1 MSLPLPTYERWGSLA
16 GKRVLVRVDFNT
28 PVDMINGQLEV
39 TDDFRIR
46 ATVPL
51 FEDLLERGASVVAC
65 THFGRPKGKVVD
77 EYSVAPVRR
86 RLSELCADVELLENL
101 RFNPGE
107 EANDR
112 AFGEQLVAGFD
123 YYINEA
129 FSASHR
135 AHASIMI
142 PPLLVPSAAGPNL
155 QREVATLHSLL
166 EDPARPFVAIVG
178 GAKVKDKL
186 GIVKV
191 LAQKADTVIVGGGMA
206 YTFEASQ
213 GRTIGSSLFDAT
225 YLEECAALMSR
236 GNVLIPEDSR
246 GLADGASFGPSGGHD
261 EVIEF
266 GANIPDGFEGLDI
279 GPRAIESFVHAIA
292 GARTILWNGPM
303 GVFEDTRLSAGTEA
317 VARAVAASNAV
328 SVIGGG
334 DSVAALQSYGLE
346 DEVSFVSTGGGA
358 SLEFVEH
365 GDLPG
370 LQALRESPWN

>member
-1 MSLPLPTYERWGSLA
+1 MSNPLPTYQRWGSLA

-28 PVDMINGQLEV
+28 PVDTINGRLEV
-39 TDDFRIR
+39 SDDFRIR

-65 THFGRPKGKVVD
+65 THFGRPKGKVVE

-86 RLSELCADVELLENL
+86 RLNELCADVELLENL

-142 PPLLVPSAAGPNL
+142 PPLLLPSAAGPNL
-155 QREVATLHSLL
+155 QREVTTLQSLL
-166 EDPARPFVAIVG
+166 EEPARPFVAIVG

-206 YTFEASQ
+206 YTFEAAR
-213 GRTIGSSLFDAT
+213 GRTIGSSLFDET
-225 YLEECAALMSR
+225 YLDECAQLLAK
-236 GNVLIPEDSR
+236 GNVLIPDDSR
-246 GLADGASFGPSGGHD
+246 GLADGASFGTSGGD
-261 EVIEF
+261 DVVIEF
-266 GANIPDGFEGLDI
+266 GDNIPDGFEGLDI
-279 GPRAIESFVHAIA
+279 GPRAISSFVNAIGTA
-292 GARTILWNGPM
+292 KTILWNGPM
-303 GVFEDTRLSAGTEA
+303 GVFEDPRLSVGTEA

-346 DEVSFVSTGGGA
+346 GDVSFVSTGGGA

-370 LQALRESPWN
+370 LVALRESPWN

>member
-1 MSLPLPTYERWGSLA
+1 VSTLRSYERWGSLA
-16 GKRVLVRVDFNT
+16 GKQVLVRVDFNT
-28 PVDMINGQLEV
+28 PVAEIDGRLKV

-51 FEDLLERGASVVAC
+51 FEDLLARGATVVAC
-65 THFGRPKGKVVD
+65 THFGRPAGQVVAK
-77 EYSVAPVRR
+77 YSVAPVRA
-86 RLSELCADVELLENL
+86 RLAELCPRVELLENL

-107 EANDR
+107 ESNDR
-112 AFGEQLVAGFD
+112 AFGESLVAGFD

-155 QREVATLHSLL
+155 QREVAMIQSLL
-166 EDPARPFVAIVG
+166 ESPARPFVAIVG

-191 LAQKADTVIVGGGMA
+191 LSERADTVIVGGGMA
-206 YTFEASQ
+206 FTFEATQ
-213 GRTIGSSLFDAT
+213 GRTIGSSLFDASH
-225 YLEECAALMSR
+225 LGECAQLMAK

-246 GLADGASFGPSGGHD
+246 GLEDGASFGREGGSD
-261 EVIEF
+261 EVIDF
-266 GANIPDGFEGLDI
+266 GANIPDGFVGLDI
-279 GPRAIESFVHAIA
+279 GPLARASFAHAIA
-292 GARTILWNGPM
+292 KAKTILWNGPM
-303 GVFEDTRLSAGTEA
+303 GVFEDPRLSAGTEA
-317 VARAVAASNAV
+317 VARAVAASDAV

-346 DEVSFVSTGGGA
+346 GDVSFVSTGGGA
-358 SLEFVEH
+358 SLELVEL

-370 LQALRESPWN
+370 LKALRESPFD

>member
-1 MSLPLPTYERWGSLA
+1 VSTLPSYERWGSLA

-28 PVDMINGQLEV
+28 PVAEIDGQLKV

-51 FEDLLERGASVVAC
+51 FEDLLERGATVVAC
-65 THFGRPKGKVVD
+65 THFGRPSGQVVAK
-77 EYSVAPVRR
+77 YSVAPVRA
-86 RLSELCADVELLENL
+86 RLAELCPRVELLENL

-107 EANDR
+107 ESNDR
-112 AFGEQLVAGFD
+112 AFGESLVAGFD

-155 QREVATLHSLL
+155 QREVATIQSLL
-166 EDPARPFVAIVG
+166 ESPARPFLAIIG

-191 LAQKADTVIVGGGMA
+191 LSERADTVIVGGGMA
-206 YTFEASQ
+206 FTFEATQ
-213 GRTIGSSLFDAT
+213 GRTIGSSLFDAS
-225 YLEECAALMSR
+225 YLEECAQLMAK
-236 GNVLIPEDSR
+236 GKVLIPEDSR
-246 GLADGASFGPSGGHD
+246 GLKDGDSFGSAGGPD

-266 GANIPDGFEGLDI
+266 DANIPDGFVGLDI
-279 GPRAIESFVHAIA
+279 GPLACASFAHAIA
-292 GARTILWNGPM
+292 KAKTILWNGPM
-303 GVFEDTRLSAGTEA
+303 GVFEDPRLSAGTEA
-317 VARAVAASNAV
+317 VARAVAASDAV

-346 DEVSFVSTGGGA
+346 GDVSFVSTGGGA
-358 SLEFVEH
+358 SLELVEL

-370 LQALRESPWN
+370 LKALRESPFN